1 MKSGTCFLHHNA
13 AGYYDRNTGDLIYGG
28 NGILGST
35 CNNPE
40 GKDNNSINIGLQT
53 LRKSNEITRCRNS
66 ISIGVDSGSTMG
78 SSSEDSC
85 GPGYLS
91 GTGNISIG
99 TRSGQYQHNP
109 SIAIGYGVG
118 SNQDY
123 PQEQYS
129 ISIQNTGMNSI
140 ISKGSLGLG
149 AYNVPD
155 LSENSIYLGT
165 GVNRQY
171 QIHKNAIVLST
182 LNKDQES
189 QYPGLSLKQMGKDNN
204 GFFVDAI
211 RVNPTKHVPTDAIP
225 LVYSPK
231 TGEIY
236 AKHN

>member
-1 MKSGTCFLHHNA
+1 M
-13 AGYYDRNTGDLIYGG
+13 YGG
-28 NGILGST
+28 YCSGVGH
-35 CNNPE
+35 
-40 GKDNNSINIGLQT
+40 NSINMGLQT
-53 LRKSNEITRCRNS
+53 YRPNINTCRNS

-85 GPGYLS
+85 GPGNLS

-129 ISIQNTGMNSI
+129 ISIQNSGMNSK

-155 LSENSIYLGT
+155 LSENLIYLGT

-171 QIHKNAIVLST
+171 QIHENAIVLST
-182 LNKDQES
+182 LNKKVDS
-189 QYPGLSLKQMGKDNN
+189 RSIYPGLSVKQMGKDNE
-204 GFFVDAI
+204 GFYVDAI
-211 RVNPTKHVPTDAIP
+211 RVNPTKNVPEDSIP
-225 LVYSPK
+225 LVYSPS